1 MDGKGQRY
9 VNRGMDRSIDR
20 SGRPPRRRRSS
31 SHASGVP
38 ASSPA
43 PAPSS
48 APSERPAIA
57 QITRGSRRRRC
68 QPEEGARALAK
79 SRLATGHQEASQLE
93 AALALALP
101 APRRRRVL
109 NDGGTEKRKP
119 SGRSG
124 RDCFRSSS
132 PSVAPLATDDGTDA
146 VASASLFRLV
156 NRSGDGESVGVGF
169 GFWSRS
175 GGRFRID
182 LAS

>member
-1 MDGKGQRY
+1 
-9 VNRGMDRSIDR
+9 MDRSIEAVDPHVVV
-20 SGRPPRRRRSS
+20 GRHPMPRASQQAVQPKRPAAPRRSDRPSPKSRE
-31 SHASGVP
+31 GVEGGG
-38 ASSPA
+38 AN
-43 PAPSS
+43 
-48 APSERPAIA
+48 
-57 QITRGSRRRRC
+57 QK
-68 QPEEGARALAK
+68 GARALAK
-79 SRLATGHQEASQLE
+79 LRLATGHQEASQLV